1 MVYSDEFK
9 NEIISQY
16 LEKRISVRELAD
28 KNNLSRSA
36 IYKWLQKNKTEPI
49 KKFIDLSSEY
59 SNF

>member
-49 KKFIDLSSEY
+49 KKIYRLI
-59 SNF
+59 